1 MTRKQREARR
11 QAKLRMI
18 NSMERSK
25 AMRQR
30 YRQQKQ
36 AHEYRF
42 DTICPKKASEYVK
55 LLNAEQKVMENE

>member
-1 MTRKQREARR
+1 MNKKQRESRR
-11 QAKLRMI
+11 QAKLKMI

-30 YRQQKQ
+30 YRQEKQ
-36 AHEYRF
+36 VHEYRF

-55 LLNAEQKVMENE
+55 LLNAEQKSLESE

>member
-11 QAKLRMI
+11 QAKLKMI

-30 YRQQKQ
+30 ARQEKQ
-36 AHEYRF
+36 IHEYRF
-42 DTICPKKASEYVK
+42 DTICPKKAAEYVK
-55 LLNAEQKVMENE
+55 LMKREGPESE